1 MNLAPG
7 IVTGKSLPR
16 RAFLRGLGTTVALPL
31 LDSMV
36 PAFAATGAS
45 KSPVRLG
52 FVYHPVGMI
61 MDKWT
66 PAQDGVGFEFTPIMK
81 ALEPFRRNL
90 TVLSGLAQVNGRALG
105 DGPGDH
111 AREGATW
118 LTGVHPKR
126 SESNIGAGIS
136 ADQIAAKELGK
147 NTQLAS
153 LEIGL
158 ETPGLAG
165 ACDQNYSCA
174 YTNTVSWRTPT
185 IPLPMETNP
194 RAIFERLFGE
204 GEKTDPAARRANL
217 AQQRSILD
225 YVAGSID
232 RLETRLGAR
241 DRGKLTEYLEAIRD
255 IERRIQKAESQSAS
269 LKLPAMER
277 PAAAPESFEDHARLI
292 MDLQVIAWQTD
303 MTRVITFMLGRA
315 GSNRSY
321 RSIGIPDGHHSLSH
335 HMNDPEK
342 IEKVARIDAHL
353 VETFAYYLDRLKS
366 TPDGDGSLLD
376 HSILVYGSA
385 LGDANIHTHHDLPT
399 AVIAGSSLIPGG
411 RHLRF
416 PKETPLNN
424 LFLNVLDRAGA
435 PSENF
440 GDSTGKLPYLA
451 GV

>member
-1 MNLAPG
+1 M

-16 RAFLRGLGTTVALPL
+16 RAFLRGLGTTLALPL

-36 PAFAATGAS
+36 PAFAATGAA
-45 KSPVRLG
+45 KSPTRLG
-52 FVYHPVGMI
+52 FIYHPVGMI

-66 PAQDGVGFEFTPIMK
+66 PVAEGAGFEFTPIMK
-81 ALEPFRRNL
+81 ALEPFRQNL
-90 TVLSGLAQVNGRALG
+90 VVLTGLAQVNGRALG

-136 ADQIAAKELGK
+136 VDQIAAKEFGK
-147 NTQLAS
+147 QTQLAS

-158 ETPGLAG
+158 ESPGLAG

-194 RAIFERLFGE
+194 RAVFERLFGD
-204 GEKTDPAARRANL
+204 GESTNPDARREML
-217 AQQRSILD
+217 RQQRSILD

-232 RLETRLGAR
+232 RLKTKLGAR

-255 IERRIQKAESQSAS
+255 IERRIQKAEMQSAE

-277 PAAAPESFEDHARLI
+277 PAAAPEAFEEHARLM
-292 MDLQVIAWQTD
+292 MDLQVIAYQTD

-321 RSIGIPDGHHSLSH
+321 RAIGISDGHHTLSH

-342 IEKVARIDAHL
+342 IEKVSKIDAHL
-353 VETFAYYLDRLKS
+353 VDTFAYYLNKLKS

-376 HSILVYGSA
+376 HTMIVYGSA

-399 AVIAGSSLIPGG
+399 AVIAGSSLIKGG
-411 RHLRF
+411 RHLRY

-424 LFLNVLDRAGA
+424 LFLNLLDKAGA

-440 GDSTGKLPYLA
+440 GDSTGKLPYLS